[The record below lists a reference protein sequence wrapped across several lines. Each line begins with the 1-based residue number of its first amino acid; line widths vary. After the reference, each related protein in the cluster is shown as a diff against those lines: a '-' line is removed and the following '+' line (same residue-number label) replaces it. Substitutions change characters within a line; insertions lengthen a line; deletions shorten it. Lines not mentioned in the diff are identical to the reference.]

1 MFDIGWTELLVI
13 GVVALL
19 VIGPKD
25 LPIMLKTVGAWVR
38 KARAMA
44 REFQAGVDDLIR
56 EAELDQLKKDA
67 EKVAQFDVDAELK
80 KTIDPTGSLEK
91 AFEAEPPQPAPALEG
106 DTFTPPEREPEP
118 APAPADASAKPDVK
132 TGTGD

>member
-25 LPIMLKTVGAWVR
+25 LPIVLKTVGAWVR
-38 KARAMA
+38 KARTMA

-56 EAELDQLKKDA
+56 EAELDQLKKEA
-67 EKVAQFDVDAELK
+67 EKVTQFDVDAELK
-80 KTIDPTGSLEK
+80 KSIDPTGSLEK
-91 AFEAEPPQPAPALEG
+91 AFEAEPPQPVPALEG

-118 APAPADASAKPDVK
+118 APADTSAKPEAK
-132 TGTGD
+132 TGTGS

>member
-25 LPIMLKTVGAWVR
+25 LPIVLKTVGAWVR

-56 EAELDQLKKDA
+56 EAELDQLKKEA
-67 EKVAQFDVDAELK
+67 EKVTQFDVDAELK

-91 AFEAEPPQPAPALEG
+91 AFEPEPPQPAPALEG
-106 DTFTPPEREPEP
+106 NTFTPPEREPEP
-118 APAPADASAKPDVK
+118 APAEASAKPEAK

>member
-25 LPIMLKTVGAWVR
+25 LPIVLKTVGAWVR

-56 EAELDQLKKDA
+56 ETELDQLKKEA
-67 EKVAQFDVDAELK
+67 EKVTQFDVDAELK

-91 AFEAEPPQPAPALEG
+91 SFEAEAPQPAPALEG

-118 APAPADASAKPDVK
+118 APADAATKPDVK

>member
-1 MFDIGWTELLVI
+1 MFDIGWTEILVI

-25 LPIMLKTVGAWVR
+25 LPIVLKTVGAWVR

-56 EAELDQLKKDA
+56 ESELDQLKKEA
-67 EKVAQFDVDAELK
+67 EKVTQFDVDTELK

-91 AFEAEPPQPAPALEG
+91 SFELEPSQPVPAFEG

-118 APAPADASAKPDVK
+118 APADASAKPEAK
-132 TGTGD
+132 TGTGS

>member
-25 LPIMLKTVGAWVR
+25 LPIVLKTVGAWVR

-44 REFQAGVDDLIR
+44 REFQSGVDDLIR
-56 EAELDQLKKDA
+56 EAELDQLKKEA
-67 EKVAQFDVDAELK
+67 EKVTQFDVDAELK

-91 AFEAEPPQPAPALEG
+91 SFELDPSQPVPTLEG

-118 APAPADASAKPDVK
+118 TPADTPAKPETK
-132 TGTGD
+132 TGTGS